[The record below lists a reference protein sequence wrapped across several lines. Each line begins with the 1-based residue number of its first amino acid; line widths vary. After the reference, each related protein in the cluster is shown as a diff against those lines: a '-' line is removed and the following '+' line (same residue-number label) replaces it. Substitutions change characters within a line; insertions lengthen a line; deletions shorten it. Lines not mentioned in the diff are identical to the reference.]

1 MTHPSFD
8 VIVLGAGPA
17 GTTSANLLTQAGHR
31 VLVVEKE
38 TFPRFHIGES
48 LLPADLALFERL
60 GVDLSDP
67 ARFVLKQGAVF
78 LDERTGDRV
87 DFRFANGL
95 PGTPPHAYQVER
107 AEFDLMLA
115 DRAAAM
121 GVDIR
126 YGTRAERVHHSDDG
140 VRVDTSAGTFVGRYL
155 IDATGQNA
163 FMSGQLRTRRRI
175 EGLGIAAVGC
185 HFHGLSDAAVAE
197 LGETGNILVFMLEDG
212 WAWGIPLA
220 GKRLSV
226 GRVTRERGIS
236 EDTLNTFVA
245 NSPTLQRLTA
255 GAERVDRITIGNYS
269 YKNDAPAGA
278 RYACVGDSAC
288 FLDPV
293 FSSGVT
299 FAMIGGEKIADLL
312 HTALVAG
319 TEADPTLAKPL
330 VDYMQHAYD
339 VFGSLCGRFYSAD
352 LVHRIFFYDSPDPL
366 ITRGVVS
373 VLAGDLYRDDN
384 PFQKMLLSDR
394 RRLRV

>member
-126 YGTRAERVHHSDDG
+126 YGTRAERVHLSDDG

-163 FMSGQLRTRRRI
+163 FMSGQL
-175 EGLGIAAVGC
+175 
-185 HFHGLSDAAVAE
+185 
-197 LGETGNILVFMLEDG
+197 
-212 WAWGIPLA
+212 
-220 GKRLSV
+220 
-226 GRVTRERGIS
+226 
-236 EDTLNTFVA
+236 
-245 NSPTLQRLTA
+245 
-255 GAERVDRITIGNYS
+255 GA
-269 YKNDAPAGA
+269 
-278 RYACVGDSAC
+278 
-288 FLDPV
+288 
-293 FSSGVT
+293 
-299 FAMIGGEKIADLL
+299 
-312 HTALVAG
+312 
-319 TEADPTLAKPL
+319 
-330 VDYMQHAYD
+330 
-339 VFGSLCGRFYSAD
+339 
-352 LVHRIFFYDSPDPL
+352 
-366 ITRGVVS
+366 
-373 VLAGDLYRDDN
+373 
-384 PFQKMLLSDR
+384 
-394 RRLRV
+394 